1 MGEVEGEGA
10 GMAELTS
17 SNQPLSVKGGE
28 GEPLGGLTAIVCL
41 APSFLA
47 PAHSL
52 SEKWLVLRG
61 SRSLKW
67 S

>member
-1 MGEVEGEGA
+1 MGEVEGEVA
-10 GMAELTS
+10 GMGELTS
-17 SNQPLSVKGGE
+17 SNQPLSVRGGE

-41 APSFLA
+41 A
-47 PAHSL
+47 HSP
-52 SEKWLVLRG
+52 SEKWLMLRV